1 MSTISLYP
9 QVSFIVILILSMIS
23 ILISLTGL
31 IYRTKGSVFRTL
43 TLIIIIFSLMNPKI
57 IAENK
62 IDIPDIVALIIDLSP
77 SQKINDRHLLAQKAS
92 KLIEEKLNKNKNIE
106 VRSKTIDEKYST
118 KIFGELSKLT
128 GDIPRNR
135 IAGAIIITDGQI
147 RRASQKNKDLLSL
160 KVKEIMTLNP
170 ISINQDVLAAK
181 ALSLMN
187 VKKITSLCV
196 HSKKSKNKT
205 IGIIHIHNILESNIQ

>member
-9 QVSFIVILILSMIS
+9 HVSFIVILILSMIS
-23 ILISLTGL
+23 ILISLTGFR
-31 IYRTKGSVFRTL
+31 YRTKGSVFRTL

-77 SQKINDRHLLAQKAS
+77 SQNINDRHLLAQKAS
-92 KLIEEKLNKNKNIE
+92 KLIEERLNKNKNIE
-106 VRSKTIDEKYST
+106 VRSKTIDEKNST

-147 RRASQKNKDLLSL
+147 HDIPKDL
-160 KVKEIMTLNP
+160 KNYNFNAP
-170 ISINQDVLAAK
+170 IHFL
-181 ALSLMN
+181 
-187 VKKITSLCV
+187 ITGN
-196 HSKKSKNKT
+196 KNTKDRRL
-205 IGIIHIHNILESNIQ
+205 IVEDAPRYGIVGEEVSVNII